1 MLQVID
7 LEKKYN
13 GKTILDKVNFGL
25 EKGQIK
31 ALVGPN
37 GSGKTTLM
45 NSISNSIKIDGG
57 KIVIDNEQYDD
68 EKIFN
73 KLTFFRD
80 ETILDFNMKGIDYL
94 ELVKNAYKK
103 STEDVNNICK
113 KYEIEGFA
121 HKRVGEYSLGMK
133 KKLML
138 AMSFLPGNDYVLL
151 DEPLNGLDP
160 TSVIK
165 TKNLLK
171 EIAKQNVGIIISS
184 HGLND
189 LDDISR
195 DILFLKDKKILE
207 EKLESVKYLNLS
219 TSNDELVKKTLMN
232 NGYEYE
238 NKLII
243 LKDENIKS
251 ILKILSQ
258 LDVNIYS
265 IDKKSKSSQ
274 ERYMEL
280 FKI

>member
-7 LEKKYN
+7 LEKKY
-13 GKTILDKVNFGL
+13 GDKTILDKVNFGL

-57 KIVIDNEQYDD
+57 KIVIDNEQYYD

-94 ELVKNAYKK
+94 ELIKNTYKK

>member
-13 GKTILDKVNFGL
+13 GKTILDKVNFRL

-94 ELVKNAYKK
+94 ELIKNAYKK

-138 AMSFLPGNDYVLL
+138 AMSFLPGNEYVLL

>member
-13 GKTILDKVNFGL
+13 GKTILDKVNFIL

-94 ELVKNAYKK
+94 ELIKNAYKK

>member
-13 GKTILDKVNFGL
+13 GKTILDKVNFRL

-94 ELVKNAYKK
+94 ELIKNAYKK

-121 HKRVGEYSLGMK
+121 NKRVGEYSLGMK

>member
-13 GKTILDKVNFGL
+13 GKTILDKVNFRL
-25 EKGQIK
+25 KKGQIN

-80 ETILDFNMKGIDYL
+80 ETILDGNMKGIDYL
-94 ELVKNAYKK
+94 ELIKNAYKK
-103 STEDVNNICK
+103 STEDVNNISK

-280 FKI
+280 FEI

>member
-13 GKTILDKVNFGL
+13 GKTILDKVNFRL

-73 KLTFFRD
+73 KLTFLRD

>member
-7 LEKKYN
+7 LEKKY
-13 GKTILDKVNFGL
+13 GDKTILDKVNFGL

-57 KIVIDNEQYDD
+57 KIVIDNEEYDD

-94 ELVKNAYKK
+94 ELIKNAYKK

-184 HGLND
+184 HGLNE

-251 ILKILSQ
+251 ILKILSK

>member
-13 GKTILDKVNFGL
+13 GRTILDKVNFGL

-94 ELVKNAYKK
+94 ELIKNAYKK

>member
-7 LEKKYN
+7 LEKKY
-13 GKTILDKVNFGL
+13 GDKTILDKVNFGL

-57 KIVIDNEQYDD
+57 KIVIDNEEYDD

-94 ELVKNAYKK
+94 ELIKNAYKK

-243 LKDENIKS
+243 IKDENIKS

>member
-7 LEKKYN
+7 LEKKY
-13 GKTILDKVNFGL
+13 GDKTILDKVNFGL

-57 KIVIDNEQYDD
+57 KIVIDNEEYDD

-94 ELVKNAYKK
+94 ELIKNAYKK

-207 EKLESVKYLNLS
+207 EKLESVKYLSLS

-232 NGYEYE
+232 KGYEYE

-265 IDKKSKSSQ
+265 IDKKTKSSQ

-280 FKI
+280 FEI

>member
-94 ELVKNAYKK
+94 ELIKNAYKK

-251 ILKILSQ
+251 ILEILSQ

>member
-13 GKTILDKVNFGL
+13 GKTILDKVNFRL

-80 ETILDFNMKGIDYL
+80 ETILDFNMKGKDYL
-94 ELVKNAYKK
+94 ELIKNAYKK
-103 STEDVNNICK
+103 STEDVKNICK

-121 HKRVGEYSLGMK
+121 NKRVGEYSLGMK

>member
-94 ELVKNAYKK
+94 ELIKNAYKK

-251 ILKILSQ
+251 ILNILSQ

>member
-7 LEKKYN
+7 LEKKY
-13 GKTILDKVNFGL
+13 GDKTILDKVNFGL

-94 ELVKNAYKK
+94 ELIKNAYKK

-258 LDVNIYS
+258 LDVNIYN

>member
-7 LEKKYN
+7 LEKKY
-13 GKTILDKVNFGL
+13 GDKTILDKVNFGL

-94 ELVKNAYKK
+94 ELIKNAYKK

-121 HKRVGEYSLGMK
+121 NKRVGEYSLGMK

-280 FKI
+280 FEI

>member
-7 LEKKYN
+7 LEKKY
-13 GKTILDKVNFGL
+13 GDKTILDKVNFGL

-57 KIVIDNEQYDD
+57 KIVIDDEQYDD

-94 ELVKNAYKK
+94 ELIKNAYKK

-113 KYEIEGFA
+113 KYEIEGFS

-280 FKI
+280 FEI

>member
-13 GKTILDKVNFGL
+13 GKNILDKVNFGL

-80 ETILDFNMKGIDYL
+80 ETILDGNMKGIDYL
-94 ELVKNAYKK
+94 ELIKNAYKK
-103 STEDVNNICK
+103 STEDVNNISK

-165 TKNLLK
+165 AKNLLK

-195 DILFLKDKKILE
+195 GILFLKDKKILE

>member
-13 GKTILDKVNFGL
+13 GKTILDKVNFRL

-80 ETILDFNMKGIDYL
+80 ETILDGNMKGIDYL
-94 ELVKNAYKK
+94 ELIKNAYKK
-103 STEDVNNICK
+103 STEDVNNISK

-138 AMSFLPGNDYVLL
+138 AMSFLSGNDYVLL

-165 TKNLLK
+165 AKNLLK

-280 FKI
+280 FEI

>member
-7 LEKKYN
+7 LEKKY
-13 GKTILDKVNFGL
+13 GDKTILDKVNFGL

-171 EIAKQNVGIIISS
+171 EIAKKNVGIIISS

>member
-7 LEKKYN
+7 LEKKY
-13 GKTILDKVNFGL
+13 GDKTILDKVNFGL

-57 KIVIDNEQYDD
+57 KIVIDNEEYDD

-94 ELVKNAYKK
+94 ELIKNAYKK

-219 TSNDELVKKTLMN
+219 TSNDELVRKTLMN

>member
-7 LEKKYN
+7 LEKKY
-13 GKTILDKVNFGL
+13 GDKTILDKVNFGL

-57 KIVIDNEQYDD
+57 KIVIDNEQYYD

-94 ELVKNAYKK
+94 ELIKNTYKK

-243 LKDENIKS
+243 LKDGNIKS

>member
-7 LEKKYN
+7 LEKKY
-13 GKTILDKVNFGL
+13 GDKTILDKVNFEL
-25 EKGQIK
+25 EKGKIK

-45 NSISNSIKIDGG
+45 NSISNSIKVDGG
-57 KIVIDNEQYDD
+57 KVVIDDEQYSD

-80 ETILDFNMKGIDYL
+80 ETILDGNMKGIDYL
-94 ELVKNAYKK
+94 ELIKNAYNKN
-103 STEDVNNICK
+103 SDDVNNICK
-113 KYEIEGFA
+113 KFEIEGFVN
-121 HKRVGEYSLGMK
+121 KRVGEYSLGMK

-165 TKNLLK
+165 TKNFLK
-171 EIAKQNVGIIISS
+171 DIAKQNVGIIISS

-195 DILFLKDKKILE
+195 DILLLKDKKILE

-219 TSNDELVKKTLMN
+219 TSNDELVRKTLIN

-238 NKLII
+238 NNLII

-258 LDVNIYS
+258 LDVEIFS

-280 FKI
+280 FEI

>member
-13 GKTILDKVNFGL
+13 SKTILDKVNFGL

>member
-94 ELVKNAYKK
+94 ELIKNAYKK

-243 LKDENIKS
+243 LKDENIKL

>member
-80 ETILDFNMKGIDYL
+80 ETILDFNMKGIEYL
-94 ELVKNAYKK
+94 ELIKNAYKK

>member
-7 LEKKYN
+7 LEKKY
-13 GKTILDKVNFGL
+13 GDKTILDKVNFGL

-94 ELVKNAYKK
+94 ELIKNAYKK

-138 AMSFLPGNDYVLL
+138 AMSFLPGNEYVLL

-171 EIAKQNVGIIISS
+171 EIAKKNVGIIISS

>member
-13 GKTILDKVNFGL
+13 GITILDKVNFGL

>member
-13 GKTILDKVNFGL
+13 GITILDKVDFGL

-138 AMSFLPGNDYVLL
+138 AVPFLPENDYVLL

>member
-94 ELVKNAYKK
+94 ELIKNAYKK

-238 NKLII
+238 NKSII

>member
-7 LEKKYN
+7 LEKKY
-13 GKTILDKVNFGL
+13 GDKTILDKVNFGL

-57 KIVIDNEQYDD
+57 KIVIDNEEYDD

-94 ELVKNAYKK
+94 ELIKNAYKK

-171 EIAKQNVGIIISS
+171 EIAKKNVGIIISS

>member
-7 LEKKYN
+7 LEKKY
-13 GKTILDKVNFGL
+13 GDKTILDKVNFGL

-94 ELVKNAYKK
+94 ELIKNAYKK

-219 TSNDELVKKTLMN
+219 TSNDELVRKTLTN

>member
-13 GKTILDKVNFGL
+13 GKTILDKVNFRL

-57 KIVIDNEQYDD
+57 KIVIDNEEYDD

-80 ETILDFNMKGIDYL
+80 ETILDFNMKGKDYL
-94 ELVKNAYKK
+94 ELIKNAYKK
-103 STEDVNNICK
+103 STEDVKNICNK
-113 KYEIEGFA
+113 FEIEGFVN
-121 HKRVGEYSLGMK
+121 KRVGEYSLGMK

-189 LDDISR
+189 LSR

-251 ILKILSQ
+251 ILNILSQ

>member
-13 GKTILDKVNFGL
+13 GKTILDKVNLRL

-57 KIVIDNEQYDD
+57 KIVIDNEEYDD

-80 ETILDFNMKGIDYL
+80 ETILDFNMKGIDDL
-94 ELVKNAYKK
+94 ELIKNAYKK

-138 AMSFLPGNDYVLL
+138 AMSFLPGNEYVLL

-219 TSNDELVKKTLMN
+219 TSNDELVKKTLMS

>member
-7 LEKKYN
+7 LEKKY
-13 GKTILDKVNFGL
+13 GDKTILDKVNFGL

-94 ELVKNAYKK
+94 ELIKNAYKK

>member
-7 LEKKYN
+7 LEKKY
-13 GKTILDKVNFGL
+13 GDKTILDKVNFGL

-94 ELVKNAYKK
+94 ELIKNAYKK

-232 NGYEYE
+232 KGYEYE

>member
-7 LEKKYN
+7 LEKKY
-13 GKTILDKVNFGL
+13 GDKTILDKVNFGL

-94 ELVKNAYKK
+94 ELIKNAYKK

-138 AMSFLPGNDYVLL
+138 AMSFLPGNEYVLL

-219 TSNDELVKKTLMN
+219 TSNDELVRKTLMN

>member
-7 LEKKYN
+7 LEKKY
-13 GKTILDKVNFGL
+13 GDKTILDKVNFGL

-57 KIVIDNEQYDD
+57 KIVIDDEQYDD

-94 ELVKNAYKK
+94 ELIKNAYKK

-238 NKLII
+238 NNLII
-243 LKDENIKS
+243 LKDEDIKS

>member
-7 LEKKYN
+7 LEKKY
-13 GKTILDKVNFGL
+13 GDKTILDKVNFGL

-94 ELVKNAYKK
+94 ELIKNAYKK

-207 EKLESVKYLNLS
+207 EKLESVKYLKLS

>member
-7 LEKKYN
+7 LEKKY
-13 GKTILDKVNFGL
+13 GDKTILDKVNFGL

-57 KIVIDNEQYDD
+57 KIVIDNEEYDD

-94 ELVKNAYKK
+94 ELIKNAYKK

-133 KKLML
+133 KKVNACNVFL
-138 AMSFLPGNDYVLL
+138 AGKWVCFIRWTSKWFGSNKCYKNEEFIERDCQTKCRNYYIEPWVEWFGWYKSWYFVL
-151 DEPLNGLDP
+151 
-160 TSVIK
+160 
-165 TKNLLK
+165 
-171 EIAKQNVGIIISS
+171 
-184 HGLND
+184 
-189 LDDISR
+189 
-195 DILFLKDKKILE
+195 
-207 EKLESVKYLNLS
+207 
-219 TSNDELVKKTLMN
+219 
-232 NGYEYE
+232 
-238 NKLII
+238 
-243 LKDENIKS
+243 
-251 ILKILSQ
+251 
-258 LDVNIYS
+258 
-265 IDKKSKSSQ
+265 
-274 ERYMEL
+274 ER
-280 FKI
+280 